1 MAYPTA
7 VNNLVT
13 DSVSQAGVMTLASS
27 PAMAATLLYQAVAQA
42 MGIAANN
49 ASVLQ
54 QQGSTVTVA
63 VASTACAIIFAQQP
77 ATSKSK
83 T

>member
-7 VNNLVT
+7 VNNLIT

-42 MGIAANN
+42 MGNAANN
-49 ASVLQ
+49 ATMLQ
-54 QQGSTVTVA
+54 LQGSNVTMA
-63 VASTACAIIFAQQP
+63 ISATACAIILAQKPKAP
-77 ATSKSK
+77 AI
-83 T
+83 

>member
-13 DSVSQAGVMTLASS
+13 DSVSQAGVMTIASS
-27 PAMAATLLYQAVAQA
+27 PAMAATFLYQAVAQA

-49 ASVLQ
+49 ATTLQ
-54 QQGSTVTVA
+54 QNAGNVTMA
-63 VASTACAIIFAQQP
+63 VASTACAIIMAQQP
-77 ATSKSK
+77 PAPK
-83 T
+83 